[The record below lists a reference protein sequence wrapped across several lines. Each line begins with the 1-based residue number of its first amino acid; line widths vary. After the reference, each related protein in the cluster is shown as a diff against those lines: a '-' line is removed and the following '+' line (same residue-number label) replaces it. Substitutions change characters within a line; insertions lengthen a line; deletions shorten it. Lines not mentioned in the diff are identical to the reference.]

1 MILETLSPLGEPLGN
16 PKNITGLDWS
26 DLNINES
33 NHLGCVRCTI
43 AVGFNEIS
51 PTLSQ
56 QLHINL
62 PSKPGRVVV
71 ANGRHLI
78 WLSPRSWLILFSL
91 NKVELDNSCLNE
103 YSLNESSLNESSLD
117 KEKKLLES
125 INAAFPDRSVLASAY
140 SDYLCWFSL
149 NGDKAKTVLHQGG
162 FISLAPEGI
171 PVGHAKRT
179 LIAGIP
185 AVIYRTSITEWNLGI
200 ERSHASYLQ
209 TWFRS
214 LRV

>member
-125 INAAFPDRSVLASAY
+125 INAAFPDRSVLASTSRRFYFAGTRRY
-140 SDYLCWFSL
+140 S
-149 NGDKAKTVLHQGG
+149 GG
-162 FISLAPEGI
+162 ACETDIDSRYSG
-171 PVGHAKRT
+171 GH
-179 LIAGIP
+179 LSNFN
-185 AVIYRTSITEWNLGI
+185 Y
-200 ERSHASYLQ
+200 
-209 TWFRS
+209 
-214 LRV
+214 